1 MITNCECS
9 GAIAAK
15 AFAPQGG
22 KAVINWEKPSLKC
35 SSGRKA
41 TIKSEDVQPPCFN
54 PPLEFGVGRHG
65 VTYTY
70 GYQSGSKVVK
80 LQCPIEIDIIGMY
93 VLRVSKKRFSALI
106 SGNCF
111 SVETYTF
118 LRVNVNVTIF
128 RSFTRYNFQ
137 NINKNMK

>member
-1 MITNCECS
+1 VSLKAGSYEQTLTPVSFSDECECS
-9 GAIAAK
+9 GAITTK
-15 AFAPQGG
+15 AFVPQGG

-41 TIKSEDVQPPCFN
+41 TIKSEDVQPPCFS

-70 GYQSGSKVVK
+70 GYLSGTKVVK

-93 VLRVSKKRFSALI
+93 CGFRNSVSAL
-106 SGNCF
+106 
-111 SVETYTF
+111 
-118 LRVNVNVTIF
+118 
-128 RSFTRYNFQ
+128 
-137 NINKNMK
+137 